1 MTILYILLG
10 IVALC
15 LCICLY
21 CFSSGFYAPRKKA
34 ADPNEIQTPV
44 GKIYDP
50 YRASMENWIR
60 EARAMAHE
68 EFYITSFDGLTL
80 HGNFYEY
87 APGAPIEL
95 MFHGY
100 RGTAERDLSG
110 GVQRCFRVG
119 RSALVVDQRCS
130 GKSGGRVITFGFNEH
145 RDCLAWV
152 DFMVRHFGPD
162 VKIILTGISM
172 GGATVL
178 TASGCDL
185 PENVIGILA
194 DCPYSSPKEIIC
206 KVIKDMGLPPKIF
219 YPFTKLSARIFG
231 KFDLEETSPLEGV
244 KNCRIPVIFFHGESD
259 DFVPCDMSRELFEAC
274 ASKKKLVTIPGAGH
288 GLSYAVDPEKYL
300 TSLREFFGE
309 EASYKK

>member
-1 MTILYILLG
+1 MLILYILAGMLL
-10 IVALC
+10 LC

-21 CFSSGFYAPRKKA
+21 CFYTGFYASRKKP

-60 EARAMAHE
+60 EVRAMPHE
-68 EFYITSFDGLTL
+68 EFFIKSFDGLTL

-130 GKSGGRVITFGFNEH
+130 GKSGGRVITFGIKEH
-145 RDCLAWV
+145 RDCLSWV
-152 DFMVRHFGPD
+152 DFMVRRFGPN

-172 GGATVL
+172 GATTVL
-178 TASGCDL
+178 LAAGESL
-185 PENVIGILA
+185 PACVRGVVA
-194 DCPYSSPKEIIC
+194 DCGFTRPHDIWRHVAEQNLHLRY
-206 KVIKDMGLPPKIF
+206 GLHRHFVHRLCRKR
-219 YPFTKLSARIFG
+219 LQD
-231 KFDLEETSPLEGV
+231 DLESLSTVEAMKRCAV
-244 KNCRIPVIFFHGESD
+244 PVLFIHGTADS
-259 DFVPCDMSRELFEAC
+259 FVPVEMTYENYEAC
-274 ASKKKLVTIPGAGH
+274 AAPKQLLIVPGAGH
-288 GLSYAVDPEKYL
+288 GLSYCHDPIRYRQ
-300 TSLREFFGE
+300 SLLQFWQMFG
-309 EASYKK
+309 

>member
-1 MTILYILLG
+1 MIILYILLG

-130 GKSGGRVITFGFNEH
+130 GKSGGRVITFGINEH
-145 RDCLAWV
+145 KDCLRWI
-152 DFMVRHFGPD
+152 DFAVSKFGFS
-162 VKIILTGISM
+162 TNSS
-172 GGATVL
+172 
-178 TASGCDL
+178 TA
-185 PENVIGILA
+185 
-194 DCPYSSPKEIIC
+194 
-206 KVIKDMGLPPKIF
+206 
-219 YPFTKLSARIFG
+219 
-231 KFDLEETSPLEGV
+231 
-244 KNCRIPVIFFHGESD
+244 
-259 DFVPCDMSRELFEAC
+259 
-274 ASKKKLVTIPGAGH
+274 
-288 GLSYAVDPEKYL
+288 
-300 TSLREFFGE
+300 
-309 EASYKK
+309 